1 MHKDTGS
8 TTAVGAAMFRAA
20 HQLLD
25 GGSPLLRDEVILRLL
40 KKEAIDH
47 ILQRKSDFFL
57 PGSLA
62 MRTHMILRSRYA
74 EDCLYEAYTR
84 GVRQYLLLGA
94 GVDTFA
100 WRRPVWAEGLEVI
113 EADVAVSQAN
123 KRELLREA
131 GLAVPE
137 WCSFVSV
144 DLETDDLS
152 PAFAGSRL
160 DLTKPVFVSCLGV
173 LIYLRRETVSRIF
186 RWLGGLPTGSEF
198 VLTASARKWN
208 PWFLFS
214 AARVAAAGEP
224 WITFFTPSELN
235 EELRGCGFSRVHW
248 LTPEEATERYWTRG
262 ATVLPPPKNS
272 SIVRALI

>member
-57 PGSLA
+57 PGSIA

-100 WRRPVWAEGLEVI
+100 WRRPVWAEGLQVI

-123 KRELLREA
+123 KQELLREA
-131 GLAVPE
+131 GLAVPDH
-137 WCSFVSV
+137 CSFVAV
-144 DLETDDLS
+144 DLETDDLAA
-152 PAFAGSRL
+152 AFAGSRL

-186 RWLGGLPTGSEF
+186 RFGGKLFVALGLVFVLGGILLPLEYWESVFGSLM
-198 VLTASARKWN
+198 LTA
-208 PWFLFS
+208 L
-214 AARVAAAGEP
+214 AAGI
-224 WITFFTPSELN
+224 WYSIK
-235 EELRGCGFSRVHW
+235 LRH
-248 LTPEEATERYWTRG
+248 ERS
-262 ATVLPPPKNS
+262 LQ
-272 SIVRALI
+272 